1 MSLGSLTRQMVVG
14 LEKIATVTIAVFHD
28 YEFVSFI
35 VLVRCSHVIS
45 HTHHSTSLIFSQK
58 QVAGEGGQAPKDS
71 HSCPEV

>member
-1 MSLGSLTRQMVVG
+1 MSPGTLTKWMVVG
-14 LEKIATVTIAVFHD
+14 PEKIATVTVAGFHN

-35 VLVRCSHVIS
+35 VLVRCSHVINRN
-45 HTHHSTSLIFSQK
+45 HHGTSLISSQK